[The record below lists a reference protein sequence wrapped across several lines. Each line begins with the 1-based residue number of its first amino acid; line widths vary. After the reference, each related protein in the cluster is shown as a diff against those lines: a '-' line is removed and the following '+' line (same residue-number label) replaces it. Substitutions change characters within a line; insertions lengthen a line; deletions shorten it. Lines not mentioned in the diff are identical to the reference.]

1 MTIRDSNRISRLRD
15 KLAQSDAKVIAA
27 RNARTAAQRA
37 LESEALRQAR
47 AALAK
52 AGVTERR
59 SIVRV
64 NDDWR
69 ANKLKSDAVLLMSM
83 SAQASLMNGEDWWC
97 FRLWFVRI
105 RKDGRPFNAMS
116 DDHYFHVKEI
126 ADLTKEV
133 TWLRDLE
140 VSA

>member
-1 MTIRDSNRISRLRD
+1 MAIRDSNHISRLRN

-27 RNARTAAQRA
+27 RHARTAAQRA

-69 ANKLKSDAVLLMSM
+69 ANKLKSGAVLLMRM
-83 SAQASLMNGEDWWC
+83 SVETAFVNGEDWWC

-105 RKDGRPFNAMS
+105 RKDGRPFNALS
-116 DDHYFHVKEI
+116 DDQYFHVKEI